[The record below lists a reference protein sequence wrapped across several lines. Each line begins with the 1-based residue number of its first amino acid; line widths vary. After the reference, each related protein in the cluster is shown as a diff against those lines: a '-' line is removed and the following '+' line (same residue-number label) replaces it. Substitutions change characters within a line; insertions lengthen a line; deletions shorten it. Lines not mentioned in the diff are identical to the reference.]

1 MTVMG
6 IDCFKP
12 ERPSCGWPLLQESDD
27 GYMFR
32 SDNGVS
38 VIISGQIENGKHW
51 LHVSLSRRGRMPA
64 YEDIA
69 LVKRVFVG
77 EGQKAIMVFPE
88 KKYHVNLHPYCLHLW
103 HCLDGDGLP
112 EFSHGLGTI

>member
-1 MTVMG
+1 MSELIAVW
-6 IDCFKP
+6 KP
-12 ERPSCGWPLLQESDD
+12 DKPNCGWPLIKEAED

-38 VIISGQIENGKHW
+38 VIISGSWEDGEKW
-51 LHVSLSRRGRMPA
+51 LHVSLARKHKMPS

-69 LVKRVFVG
+69 IVKRAFIG
-77 EGQKAIMVFPE
+77 DDKKAIMVFPE
-88 KKYHVNLHPYCLHLW
+88 RKYHVNIHNFCLHLW
-103 HCLDGDGLP
+103 HCVDGDELP